1 MAGECEYHLLGLSYC
16 LNEYDFNMETVDP
29 HEAIDYMIRHS
40 RAYAI
45 AKAEVTYLTEF
56 RKSKKAILFASAIG
70 NTVADKENYAY
81 SHPEYEQLLLDLK
94 KAVIEAERLR
104 WMLVAAQARIDVW
117 RSQEASNRGLDRN
130 TQ

>member
-1 MAGECEYHLLGLSYC
+1 MVKDQPLALSYC
-16 LNEYDFNMETVDP
+16 LKEYELDMNSIDP
-29 HEAIDYMIRHS
+29 HEAINYMIENSH
-40 RAYAI
+40 AYAI

-56 RKSKKAILFASAIG
+56 RKSKKAILFASAVG

-81 SHPEYEQLLLDLK
+81 SHPEYKELLDDLK
-94 KAVIEAERLR
+94 KAVIEAERLK